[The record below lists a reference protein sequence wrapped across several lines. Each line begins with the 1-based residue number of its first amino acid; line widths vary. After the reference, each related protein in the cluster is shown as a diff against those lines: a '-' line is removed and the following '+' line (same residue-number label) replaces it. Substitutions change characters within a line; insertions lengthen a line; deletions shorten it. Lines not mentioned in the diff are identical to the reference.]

1 MKKAIKIYEYEGES
15 QADLSYKITVYFK
28 GKVVDT
34 FQTPTMQSAY
44 LLFSMAGYHEDF
56 RT

>member
-34 FQTPTMQSAY
+34 FQTPTMQSAF